1 LSFKK
6 SGALTLIALILLLAG
21 LAALALRL
29 RSSNILARNPPTPTP
44 SRMKAFPKTFLW
56 AWERPEELEF
66 INPREVGVA
75 FLAETIYLRGDKVIE
90 RPRLQPLKVP
100 QGTTLIAVVRIES
113 THDTQPVLSGRQRAL
128 VAEALNQN
136 ARRPNVAALQ
146 IDFDAAQSERK
157 FYSELLQ
164 DVRGRLPDSMPLT
177 MTALASWCIF
187 DNWIDDLPVDE
198 AVPMFFQMGIDQQ
211 RIANYLHTGGEV
223 RSTLCQESIGIST
236 DETIAPLSSTKRVYI
251 FNPQPWSELT
261 VRRAFERNRNEK
273 LVP

>member
-1 LSFKK
+1 MSFKK